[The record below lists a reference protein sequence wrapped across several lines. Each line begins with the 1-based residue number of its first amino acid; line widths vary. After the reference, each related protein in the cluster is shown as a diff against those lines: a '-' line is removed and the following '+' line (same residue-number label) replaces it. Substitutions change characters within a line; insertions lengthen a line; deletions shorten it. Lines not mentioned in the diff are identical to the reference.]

1 MAEIKVHPFDTN
13 SDEIEALKVKN
24 KINSQLSQNVFYDVK
39 KKQERTKQGEALQ
52 KNLNDFMQEFHIN
65 QKEKKQ
71 ILQKKKKGSKK
82 TPIIFFEQIKD
93 SK

>member
-52 KNLNDFMQEFHIN
+52 KNLNDFMQEFQIN
-65 QKEKKQ
+65 
-71 ILQKKKKGSKK
+71 
-82 TPIIFFEQIKD
+82 
-93 SK
+93 

>member
-52 KNLNDFMQEFHIN
+52 KNLNDFMQEFQIN

>member
-52 KNLNDFMQEFHIN
+52 KNLNDFMQEFQIN

-71 ILQKKKKGSKK
+71 ILQKKKGSKK

>member
-13 SDEIEALKVKN
+13 SDEIEALKVKT

-52 KNLNDFMQEFHIN
+52 KNLNDFMQEFQIN

>member
-13 SDEIEALKVKN
+13 SDEIEALKVKT

-52 KNLNDFMQEFHIN
+52 KNLNDFMQEFQIN
-65 QKEKKQ
+65 
-71 ILQKKKKGSKK
+71 
-82 TPIIFFEQIKD
+82 
-93 SK
+93 